1 MNLEIVARALFASAV
16 LLGGWWVIARLVYP
30 QPCGKY
36 ARFNRDRSVVEME
49 PHTVRCVHGHRVTAD
64 HATYSQAHR
73 SWICLTCLDGERVGS
88 EWRGDV
94 A

>member
-1 MNLEIVARALFASAV
+1 MTTYELFIRALVATAV
-16 LLGGWWVIARLVYP
+16 LYVGWRVIARLVYP
-30 QPCGKY
+30 SPRKY

-73 SWICLTCLDGERVGS
+73 AWICLTCLEGERVGS